1 MFLGDKD
8 LTDKEVIKALLNL
21 TSKYNANQ
29 RYGKCP

>member
-1 MFLGDKD
+1 MFLGNKG